1 MLKLRKVAITGGLS
15 CGKSSVCRI
24 LKELGAYVVSADNI
38 VHQLLSSDANLGQQ
52 IVKLLGPSV
61 WVNNQL
67 DRSCIAKLVFH
78 DPNLLQ
84 ALEKLIHPAVY
95 QEITKQ
101 YQEQCHLPEPP
112 QLFVAE
118 VPLLFESH
126 GDSYFDKTVVV
137 IANDEL
143 CRERFRQSSGSGKE
157 DYNQRMKQ
165 QMPVEDKAS
174 LADYVIRND
183 GTVEEL
189 ENATQTLFTN
199 LSQSESYF

>member
-24 LKELGAYVVSADNI
+24 LKELGAYVVSADKI

-52 IVKLLGPSV
+52 IVSLLGPSI

-78 DPNLLQ
+78 DQDLLQ

-95 QEITKQ
+95 REIAKQ
-101 YQEQCHLPEPP
+101 YQEQCNLTTPP
-112 QLFVAE
+112 PLFVAE

-126 GDSYFDKTVVV
+126 GNHDFDKIIVVM
-137 IANDEL
+137 ANEEL
-143 CRERFRQSSGSGKE
+143 CCERFNQSTGTGKE
-157 DYNQRMKQ
+157 DFYQRMKQ
-165 QMPVEDKAS
+165 QMPLKDKAL
-174 LADYVIRND
+174 LADFIIRND
-183 GTVEEL
+183 GTL
-189 ENATQTLFTN
+189 EDLKEATQTLFTN